1 MMMNDE
7 FFLTK
12 KGVRKLYDEYD
23 GNLTRMNLNSINRE
37 VKKSLDAKN
46 IPPVTIT
53 NIIKKIPPDDILETY
68 KEEIHSDGTVT
79 INHDIIDGL
88 MKQKGEIKMDDK
100 DYKKL
105 KEHVK
110 KLTEDN
116 EEYDAVKSVVG
127 VNIINDSAADYNTMQ
142 LKYFLENLFDEI
154 GMFNKLSL
162 KLPKTSGKDLLKILN
177 KSELLDKDLNINL
190 TTIGDEIMI
199 TILNKKK

>member
-1 MMMNDE
+1 
-7 FFLTK
+7 
-12 KGVRKLYDEYD
+12 
-23 GNLTRMNLNSINRE
+23 
-37 VKKSLDAKN
+37 
-46 IPPVTIT
+46 
-53 NIIKKIPPDDILETY
+53 
-68 KEEIHSDGTVT
+68 
-79 INHDIIDGL
+79 
-88 MKQKGEIKMDDK
+88 MDDK

-110 KLTEDN
+110 ELTEDN
-116 EEYDAVKSVVG
+116 GEYDAVKSVVG

-154 GMFNKLSL
+154 GVFNKLSL

-177 KSELLDKDLNINL
+177 KSELLDNDLNINL